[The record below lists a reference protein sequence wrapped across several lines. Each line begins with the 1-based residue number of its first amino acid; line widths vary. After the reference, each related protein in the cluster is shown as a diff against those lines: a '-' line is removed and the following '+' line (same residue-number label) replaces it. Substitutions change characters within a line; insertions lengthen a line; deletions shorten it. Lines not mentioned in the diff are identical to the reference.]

1 MTVLG
6 GLQCGKDCVVL
17 HDFLGFNTDDGI
29 RRAAMD
35 SRWDAMKAA
44 KKVSIPMTVLGG
56 LQFAVTVRG
65 AKVIEMV
72 SIPMTVL
79 GGLQS
84 HAVVMRPIRLGKF
97 QYR

>member
-56 LQFAVTVRG
+56 LQSNGWGNTYLSF
-65 AKVIEMV
+65 E
-72 SIPMTVL
+72 
-79 GGLQS
+79 
-84 HAVVMRPIRLGKF
+84 F